1 MIRSRMTVAA
11 VAALAAALLATSTAA
26 AAPAGDPGG
35 ETSPLEAAIAA
46 YHAAYPKITPEAA
59 EAAAKGQDARKQL
72 YETLTKDGGRSFG
85 GAWFDP
91 PTGVLTV
98 ATTSK
103 ESATA
108 AAEQGRRLGLT
119 VQPTLVQRSFTE
131 LERHA
136 DAVRNEKLGEI
147 ADQNVGI
154 DVRSNQVQVA
164 VPAERRAEL
173 EEEARRLGVALI
185 DDEGIKTE
193 EDAGCTSRN
202 ACDWTVRAGSM
213 LWRGN
218 DGNQC
223 SVGFTTRNASG
234 QRFTLTAGHC
244 SSGNGVTWGT
254 AGQSIGPM
262 SVSFDVGSID
272 AAAISITNSWFT
284 GDIGGEIYHH
294 GASGKSVPVKGVA
307 PTLSYI
313 WSGETV
319 CLAANFTQPS
329 GSNFC
334 GVIGTNSD
342 PNKRGLVR
350 VNGFDACGG
359 DSGGGW
365 YWLTSSGNRIAY
377 GIHSRSST
385 GCHGSAGGSKS
396 WFTALPVARF
406 WMPFYGQVE
415 TR

>member
-1 MIRSRMTVAA
+1 MIRSRMTVAT
-11 VAALAAALLATSTAA
+11 VAALAAAALAAGTAQ

-35 ETSPLEAAIAA
+35 ENSALEAAVAA
-46 YHAAYPKITPEAA
+46 YREVYPKITPEAA
-59 EAAAKGQDARKQL
+59 EAAALGQDARKEL
-72 YETLTKDGGRSFG
+72 YETLVNDDGRSFG

-91 PTGVLTV
+91 PTGVLHV

-103 ESATA
+103 ESAVA
-108 AAEQGRRLGLT
+108 AAEHGRKLGLN
-119 VQPTLVQRSFTE
+119 VEPQLVQRSFAE
-131 LERHA
+131 LERQA
-136 DAVRNEKLGEI
+136 DAVRKEKLGEI
-147 ADQNVGI
+147 ARQNVGI
-154 DVRSNQVQVA
+154 DVRTNQVQVA
-164 VPAERRAEL
+164 VPARRLAEL
-173 EEEARRLGVALI
+173 QEEAKRLGVILVE
-185 DDEGIKTE
+185 DSGIETE

-213 LWRGN
+213 LWRGS

-223 SVGFTTRNASG
+223 SVGFTARNASG

-254 AGQSIGPM
+254 AGKSIGPM
-262 SVSFDVGSID
+262 SVSLDFGSVD
-272 AAAISITNSWFT
+272 AAVISITNSWFT
-284 GDIGGEIYHH
+284 GDTGGEIYHH
-294 GASGKSVPVKGVA
+294 SASGKSVPVKGVA

-313 WSGETV
+313 WAGETV

-385 GCHGSAGGSKS
+385 GCHGSEGGNKS